1 MKLTCDD
8 LSTDLHYYIDNELDE
23 AARAELEAHLSGCSS
38 CHNKV
43 QFHLRLKQ
51 EIKRQAAPERA
62 PDALRAKIMASIAA
76 ESAAKQTSAP
86 ALPAMPRSRAARV
99 SMAAAAAAA
108 TILVVVLPA
117 FTIAPAAS
125 DQLPIIKQTVDWHR
139 GDFPLDIQTSDAAQ
153 ASRWFRDKVD
163 FPVRL
168 PRFDVGRA
176 RLIGARLANVQDRR
190 AVYALYEVDGGQR
203 VSVMLF
209 HGDGLE
215 VPSDKVQTIAD
226 HEVALIPSNGFDVA
240 VLQDQGITYTFTSDL
255 PDAAFVSLM
264 SDSLR
269 R

>member
-8 LSTDLHYYIDNELDE
+8 LSAHLHYYIDNELDE
-23 AARAELEAHLSGCSS
+23 AERAELETHLSECSS
-38 CHNKV
+38 CRTQV
-43 QFHLRLKQ
+43 EFHLRLKQ
-51 EIKRQAAPERA
+51 EIKTQIAAERA
-62 PDALRAKIMASIAA
+62 PEALRSRILGALSEETALRKP
-76 ESAAKQTSAP
+76 AP
-86 ALPAMPRSRAARV
+86 VSPRSRIARA
-99 SMAAAAAAA
+99 SLAAAAAAA
-108 TILVVVLPA
+108 TILLLVLPG

-125 DQLPIIKQTVDWHR
+125 DQLPVIKQTVDWHR
-139 GDFPLDIQTSDAAQ
+139 GDFPLDIQTSDSVQ

-203 VSVMLF
+203 VSVMMF
-209 HGDGLE
+209 HGDGLTI
-215 VPSDKVQTIAD
+215 PSDKIKTIAD
-226 HEVALIPSNGFDVA
+226 HDIALMRSHGFDVA

-255 PDAAFVSLM
+255 PDADFVSLM